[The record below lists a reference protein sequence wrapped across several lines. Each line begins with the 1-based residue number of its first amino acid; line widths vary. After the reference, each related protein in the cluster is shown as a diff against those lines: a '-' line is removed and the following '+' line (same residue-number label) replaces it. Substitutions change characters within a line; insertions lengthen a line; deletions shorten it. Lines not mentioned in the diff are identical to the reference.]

1 MQWLKMV
8 GEGQQADKIKVQ
20 VRRVSGQWCVCAIA
34 VSLRPAASP
43 PPLEDP
49 VGGSRLGID
58 EAIRQ
63 PDQAIEVGGR

>member
-1 MQWLKMV
+1 MRSLKMV
-8 GEGQQADKIKVQ
+8 GEGQQADKINVQ
-20 VRRVSGQWCVCAIA
+20 LRRGGWCVCAIA